1 MDAIIRISALTVVT
15 AVLCV
20 VIRQSSKPLALLLTL
35 AACIGVYLL
44 GLEFLTPIQTV
55 VQQLQRLSGLSD
67 AVTRPLWKVV
77 GIGLLSQT
85 ASGLCA
91 DAGESALAKTVELS
105 GSLLAL
111 YAALPLL
118 SSVLTLL
125 EQLVGGAG

>member
-1 MDAIIRISALTVVT
+1 MDAVFQTAALAVVT

-35 AACIGVYLL
+35 AACVGIFLL
-44 GLEFLTPIQTV
+44 GLKFLAPIRTV
-55 VQQLQRLSGLSD
+55 AQQLQRLSGLSD
-67 AVTRPLWKVV
+67 AVTGPLWKVV
-77 GIGLLSQT
+77 GIGLLTQT
-85 ASGLCA
+85 AAGLCT
-91 DAGESALAKTVELS
+91 DAGESALARTVELS

-125 EQLVGGAG
+125 EQLLGGVG